1 MIAGALLA
9 TLSLTAKSKDL
20 KITPDTLPGGTVGV
34 KYSQSLAADG
44 CGPGCEWSSSGTL
57 PPGLSLGSTSG
68 AISGTPKSIG
78 RFPFTIMV
86 ADAKSDSGSQRYT
99 VNIKGDP
106 PTITTNSPL
115 PGGQVGKSYSH
126 DLAASGGSPPYTW
139 SVTAGALPGGLS
151 LDPAS
156 GSLSGT
162 PTVAGNFTFTVQA
175 VDTNGASGSKA
186 FTLAIAAAPAPAL
199 TITTG
204 ATLPGGTVGASYSQT
219 ISASGGTPPYS
230 FAVTG
235 GSVPPGLSLNASG
248 TLAGTPS
255 SANNFGFTVQV
266 KDASGATATQAF
278 TLAIA
283 PAAPPPLT
291 ITTGAA
297 LPGGTVGASYSQT
310 IGASGGTPP
319 YSFAVTSG
327 SPPAGLSLNASGT
340 LAGTPTAATNSAFTV
355 QVKDASGATASQAFT
370 LGIINNTPKLT
381 ITTTQLPA
389 GTVGVSYSQSI
400 AATGGT
406 PPYNWSVSSGSLPP
420 GLSLTASNGAITGTP
435 SSANTFSF
443 TVQVADTSNATA
455 SQAFT
460 ITIASNTP
468 KLTVITTSPLPDGM
482 VGTAYSQTLTATGG
496 TPAYKWSVTSGAL
509 PDGLALDSGSG
520 TISGT
525 PSKAGTF
532 PFSVRV
538 TDQST
543 AAADQALQITIG
555 NAPPVPTLAFT
566 GVPSTAASGQ
576 QTSFGL
582 VLSSPAGQA
591 VSGQVTLS
599 FKPDAT
605 VATDDPA
612 IQFANGGRTAQFNI
626 AAGATKATFPVTSMA
641 FQTGTVAGTITL
653 TVTSN
658 ASNGSLSQ
666 AVVVGRAA
674 PVIQSATIVPNS
686 SGFQVQI
693 SGFSNTRDLAG
704 ASFHFTAVSGQALQ
718 TSDLSVNLS
727 SPASQWYGGGSS
739 TQFGGQFLLLVP
751 FTVQQGAESGLST
764 VSVQLQNGQSTS
776 AAATAKF

>member
-1 MIAGALLA
+1 MKRGLIILGALLTA
-9 TLSLTAKSKDL
+9 LALTAKSKDL
-20 KITPDTLPGGTVGV
+20 KITPGTLPGGTVGV
-34 KYSQSLAADG
+34 QYSQTLQAGG
-44 CGPGCEWSSSGTL
+44 CGPGCEWTSSGTL
-57 PPGLSLGSTSG
+57 PPGLSLGSVSG
-68 AISGTPKSIG
+68 AITGTPQSIG
-78 RFPFTIMV
+78 SFPFTIMV
-86 ADAKSDSGSQRYT
+86 ADAKFDSGSQRYT

-106 PTITTNSPL
+106 PTITTGSPL
-115 PGGQVGKSYSH
+115 PGGQVGKSYSQV
-126 DLAASGGSPPYTW
+126 LAASGGSPPYKW
-139 SVTAGALPGGLS
+139 SVTTGALPGGIS
-151 LDPAS
+151 LDPSS

-162 PTVAGNFTFTVQA
+162 PTAAGNFTFTVQA
-175 VDTNGASGSKA
+175 VDMNGASGSKA
-186 FTLAIAAAPAPAL
+186 FTLVVAAAQ
-199 TITTG
+199 
-204 ATLPGGTVGASYSQT
+204 S
-219 ISASGGTPPYS
+219 
-230 FAVTG
+230 
-235 GSVPPGLSLNASG
+235 
-248 TLAGTPS
+248 
-255 SANNFGFTVQV
+255 
-266 KDASGATATQAF
+266 
-278 TLAIA
+278 
-283 PAAPPPLT
+283 PLT

-297 LPGGTVGASYSQT
+297 LPGGTVGAAYSQT
-310 IGASGGTPP
+310 IAASGGAPP

-327 SPPAGLSLNASGT
+327 SVPAGLSLNASGT
-340 LAGTPTAATNSAFTV
+340 LAGTPTAAAISAFTV
-355 QVKDASGATASQAFT
+355 QVTDASGAMASQAFT
-370 LGIINNTPKLT
+370 LTIINNTPKLT

-400 AATGGT
+400 VATGGT
-406 PPYNWSVSSGSLPP
+406 PPYNWSVTSGSLPA

-443 TVQVADTSNATA
+443 TVQVTDTSNATA

-460 ITIASNTP
+460 ITVASNTP
-468 KLTVITTSPLPDGM
+468 KLTVITTSPLPDGA

-496 TPAYKWSVTSGAL
+496 TPPYKWSVTSGAL

-555 NAPPVPTLAFT
+555 NAPSVPTLAFT
-566 GVPSTAASGQ
+566 GVPTTTTSGQ
-576 QTSFGL
+576 QTPFGL
-582 VLSSPAGQA
+582 VLSSPASKA

-612 IQFANGGRTAQFNI
+612 IQFSNGGRTAQFNI
-626 AAGATKATFPVTSMA
+626 AAGATKATFPVSSMA

-653 TVTSN
+653 AVTSN
-658 ASNGSLSQ
+658 ASNGNLSQ
-666 AVVVGRAA
+666 AVVVARAA
-674 PVIQSATIVPNS
+674 PVIQSATIVSNS

-727 SPASQWYGGGSS
+727 TQASQWYGGGSS
-739 TQFGGQFLLLVP
+739 TQFGGQFLVLVP

-776 AAATAKF
+776 SAATAKF

>member
-162 PTVAGNFTFTVQA
+162 PTAAGNFTFTVQA
-175 VDTNGASGSKA
+175 VDTNGTSGSKA
-186 FTLAIAAAPAPAL
+186 FTLAVAAAPAPAL

-204 ATLPGGTVGASYSQT
+204 A
-219 ISASGGTPPYS
+219 
-230 FAVTG
+230 
-235 GSVPPGLSLNASG
+235 
-248 TLAGTPS
+248 
-255 SANNFGFTVQV
+255 
-266 KDASGATATQAF
+266 
-278 TLAIA
+278 
-283 PAAPPPLT
+283 
-291 ITTGAA
+291 A
-297 LPGGTVGASYSQT
+297 LPSGTVGASYSQT

-340 LAGTPTAATNSAFTV
+340 LAGTPTAATISAFTV

-370 LGIINNTPKLT
+370 LTIINSTPKLT
-381 ITTTQLPA
+381 ITTAQLPA

-406 PPYNWSVSSGSLPP
+406 PPYNWSVTSGSLPP

-435 SSANTFSF
+435 SSGNTFSF
-443 TVQVADTSNATA
+443 TVQVTDTSNATA

-460 ITIASNTP
+460 ITVASNTP
-468 KLTVITTSPLPDGM
+468 KLTVITTSPLPDGS

-525 PSKAGTF
+525 PGKAGTF

-555 NAPPVPTLAFT
+555 NAPAVPTLAFT
-566 GVPSTAASGQ
+566 GVPSTTTSSQ
-576 QTSFGL
+576 QTAFGL
-582 VLSSPAGQA
+582 VLSSPASQA
-591 VSGQVTLS
+591 VNGQVTLS

-612 IQFANGGRTAQFNI
+612 IQFSNGGRTAQFNI
-626 AAGATKATFPVTSMA
+626 AAGATKATFSVSSMA

-653 TVTSN
+653 AVTSN
-658 ASNGSLSQ
+658 ASNGNLSQ

-704 ASFHFTAVSGQALQ
+704 ASFHFTALSGQALQ

-727 SPASQWYGGGSS
+727 SPASQWYSGSSS

-751 FTVQQGAESGLST
+751 FTLQQGARSGLST